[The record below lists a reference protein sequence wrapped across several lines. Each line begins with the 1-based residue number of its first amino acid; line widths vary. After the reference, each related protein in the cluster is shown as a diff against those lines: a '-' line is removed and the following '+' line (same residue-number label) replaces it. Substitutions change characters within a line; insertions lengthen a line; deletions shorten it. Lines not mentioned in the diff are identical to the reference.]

1 MELLLISPKI
11 AKFAS
16 NQLTFI
22 LNNCIRPSL
31 WKKKQDEL
39 SLDVMQLEESGKEFT
54 KIICLF

>member
-31 WKKKQDEL
+31 WRKKQDEL
-39 SLDVMQLEESGKEFT
+39 SLDVMQLEENGK
-54 KIICLF
+54 